1 MSQIIQKQLA
11 EIKEFITKQSLVTKE
26 VMNLSEAAIYAGISK
41 SYLYKLTAGKALPF
55 YRPATKL
62 IFFKRQEIDA
72 WLLKNREGSM
82 EELSVIPQP
91 RSLKK

>member
-1 MSQIIQKQLA
+1 MSHIIQQTLA
-11 EIKEFITKQSLVTKE
+11 EIKEFIATQTLANKE

-41 SYLYKLTAGKALPF
+41 SYLYKLTSGRALPF

-72 WLLKNREGSM
+72 WLLKNREATT
-82 EELSVIPQP
+82 EELSVIPKP